1 MILLCSTS
9 GVLEASELLEELPDE
24 LGAGGS
30 GDADGEEELGASGT
44 SLHPP
49 RTLVTDTA
57 KAVVPAS
64 FRKLR
69 RSIFLDVKI
78 LPFLFS
84 HMIQ

>member
-9 GVLEASELLEELPDE
+9 GVLEVSELLEELPDE

-64 FRKLR
+64 FRKYGG
-69 RSIFLDVKI
+69 
-78 LPFLFS
+78 PFS
-84 HMIQ
+84 

>member
-49 RTLVTDTA
+49 RTLVTIPQ
-57 KAVVPAS
+57 KQ
-64 FRKLR
+64 LYR
-69 RSIFLDVKI
+69 RVLENYGG
-78 LPFLFS
+78 PFS
-84 HMIQ
+84 